1 MPDGQT
7 RPTTTP
13 CPVRIELADGSSV
26 EGTLWLLPDPSRSS
40 GFTSVE
46 ALLDDSRDFIAIG
59 LNRGGSQ
66 LISRRAIRTVEFAAS
81 GPGTNEMDQGAASL
95 DVLTLRLDSG
105 QEISGVLRAV
115 APDGA
120 NRMSDVFNAPGRF
133 IGLNMGDRFVLAA
146 KRHIVR
152 VSF

>member
-1 MPDGQT
+1 MPDAQSH
-7 RPTTTP
+7 PATTP
-13 CPVRIELADGSSV
+13 CPVRIELSDGSSV
-26 EGTLWLLPDPSRSS
+26 NGILWLLPDPSRAS
-40 GFTSVE
+40 GSTSLE
-46 ALLDDSRDFIAIG
+46 SLLDGTRDFLAIG
-59 LNRGGSQ
+59 LNSGGSQ
-66 LISRRAIRTVEFAAS
+66 LISRHAIRTVEAAAS
-81 GPGTNEMDQGAASL
+81 GPGTNELDSGSASL

-120 NRMSDVFNAPGRF
+120 NRMSDIFNAPGRF
-133 IGLNMGDRFVLAA
+133 IGLGVGDRYVLAS